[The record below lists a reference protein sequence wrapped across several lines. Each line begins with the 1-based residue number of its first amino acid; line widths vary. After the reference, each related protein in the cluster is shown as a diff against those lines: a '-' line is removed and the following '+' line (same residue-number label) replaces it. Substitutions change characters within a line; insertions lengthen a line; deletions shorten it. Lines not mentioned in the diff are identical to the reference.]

1 MRRKFCVP
9 SSIQLV
15 IIECVVTLELVISKV
30 GNQLLGDFAGVL
42 RTEELKNKRT
52 EEQFGLL
59 FLFRGEKQ

>member
-42 RTEELKNKRT
+42 RTEELKN
-52 EEQFGLL
+52 
-59 FLFRGEKQ
+59 